1 MPLGATNVSLSGIRN
16 ETGAFFGADDSF
28 YEYNRTSWAEG
39 PPPGDNSTTIWG
51 SGTRTIAAENILFN
65 PSNNGAGTGVNN
77 NYKFGFY
84 KNYYGYMDQAN
95 YIIELFVENTIPP
108 APRGFPFND
117 VTFTAALKDDT
128 LTSNDIA
135 PMGATNVPQNGGTFG
150 PGDQSQPTTFNV
162 EYFYIDGIYFN
173 QGPNAYNVDLYVNN
187 GIEYSASVGA
197 GSGGVAQP
205 FDYTSF
211 NTPNAQNNGSGFSL
225 EVYFS

>member
-1 MPLGATNVSLSGIRN
+1 MPLGDSNISLSGIRN
-16 ETGAFFGADDSF
+16 ETGAFFGGDDSF
-28 YEYNRTSWAEG
+28 YDYNRTSWAEG
-39 PPPGDNSTTIWG
+39 PPPGDNSQPIWG
-51 SGTRTIAAENILFN
+51 SGTETAAAENILFN
-65 PSNNGAGTGVNN
+65 PSNNGAGTGVSSNF
-77 NYKFGFY
+77 KFGFY

-95 YIIELFVENTIPP
+95 YIIELYVENNIPP

-162 EYFYIDGIYFN
+162 EYFYIDGIYYN
-173 QGPNAYNVDLYVNN
+173 QGPNAYNVDLYVNA
-187 GIEYSASVGA
+187 GLEYSASVGA
-197 GSGGVAQP
+197 GSGGVAQF